1 MTGTKLSRIL
11 LSLLAVVAL
20 MVMSATAVQA
30 TTTSI
35 DVSEDTEITD
45 WPNWS
50 TSARGTLPESG
61 CCAFGGNLRVSIDNF
76 PNGAWNPPG
85 SGYDS
90 EVLMRWNDLS
100 SIPAGNTITGV
111 ILRMELQDGFAD
123 AIDVNNITQGTWDEA
138 TTHWTNWNAQ
148 TTSDTPLGQLDP
160 PDGAGP
166 KDFSSASLLST
177 VQGWHSGSLSNLGL
191 ILKWAGPTTDGDSY
205 ASREHTTLAA
215 PQLIITHIPE
225 PGTALLLLGGLGSL
239 LISRRRN

>member
-1 MTGTKLSRIL
+1 MSGTKLTRIL
-11 LSLLAVVAL
+11 LSLLAVVGL
-20 MVMSATAVQA
+20 IVMSATAVQA
-30 TTTSI
+30 TSTSI
-35 DVSEDTEITD
+35 DVSEDTEITN
-45 WPNWS
+45 WPNWIDD
-50 TSARGTLPESG
+50 ARGELPESG

-100 SIPAGNTITGV
+100 SIPAGDTITSV

-123 AIDVNNITQGTWDEA
+123 AIDVNNITLGSWTEAGTS
-138 TTHWTNWNAQ
+138 WNDWVGQ
-148 TTSDTPLGQLDP
+148 STSDTPLGQLDP
-160 PDGAGP
+160 PDGAGA

-177 VQGWHSGSLSNLGL
+177 VQGWHDGSLSNLGL

-225 PGTALLLLGGLGSL
+225 PSTALLLLGGLGSL
-239 LISRRRN
+239 LIGRRSY